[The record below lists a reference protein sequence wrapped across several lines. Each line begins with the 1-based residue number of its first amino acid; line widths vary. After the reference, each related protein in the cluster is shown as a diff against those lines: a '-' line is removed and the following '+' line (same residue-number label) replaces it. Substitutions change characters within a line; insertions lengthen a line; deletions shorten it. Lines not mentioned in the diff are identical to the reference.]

1 MTRNVTYVP
10 QARQSR
16 RLLTSLLLVIAV
28 LWCVPSPAAAGTP
41 EAMYTTALVRE
52 RGLREPGIQPSLN
65 DLRAAIAGYKEIVRR
80 FPRSAFDD
88 HALWQGAGLAIEAY
102 ERYRQ
107 ELDLETGVRLLRL
120 LSANHPTSSFAG
132 RVPER
137 LRRFD
142 ALTQVARLTG
152 ISRETLPDAVRVT
165 MTIDREVAFHSERLA
180 DPRRW
185 FFDLRGTQASA
196 ELRNATLG
204 FPNDDDIVRSV
215 RLGRHP
221 NQVTRVVIDAEDTE
235 SCHSFTLY
243 EPFRLVVDCRRAF
256 RPSESLAVGT
266 FDTPDTPLL
275 DEPTLVELRSP
286 LGVVV
291 EPVAPPV
298 AAMTS
303 SVALVPVLAEEDTLA
318 VKELGPILT
327 PDSPPSPNADG
338 VYSVARQLGLGISRI
353 VIDAGHGGHD
363 PGASGPGVTEAD
375 LVLDLASRLE
385 KRLRSA
391 RPDLEVVMTRRADTY
406 LPLEARTTLAN
417 RVGADLFL
425 SIHANAS
432 ENTSA
437 RGIETYYLDFADDPK
452 SEALAAR
459 ENAGGLATM
468 NHLDGLLQAIASNSK
483 LDESR
488 EFAETVQRAMLRT
501 LRSVDPDIPDLGVK
515 QAPFVVLIGAR
526 MPSILAEVSFL
537 TNQSDATKLSTDAY
551 RDLIVDALFAGVLQ
565 YQRALGAEPV
575 LALAN
580 MTEF

>member
-1 MTRNVTYVP
+1 MTQDVMNIP
-10 QARQSR
+10 QTRQSR
-16 RLLTSLLLVIAV
+16 QLRTSLFLVIAV
-28 LWCVPSPAAAGTP
+28 LWCVPAPAAAGTP

-65 DLRAAIAGYKEIVRR
+65 DLRAAIAGYEEIVRR

-88 HALWQGAGLAIEAY
+88 HALWQGAGLAVEAY

-120 LSANHPTSSFAG
+120 LSANHPSSSFAG

-165 MTIDREVAFHSERLA
+165 MTIDREVAFHAEQLA

-196 ELRNATLG
+196 ELRNATLA
-204 FPNDDDIVRSV
+204 FSNDDDIVRSV

-221 NQVTRVVIDAEDTE
+221 NQVTRVVLDAEDTE

-243 EPFRLVVDCRRAF
+243 EPFRLVVDCQRAF
-256 RPSESLAVGT
+256 RPSESLAAGT
-266 FDTPDTPLL
+266 SGTPDTPFF
-275 DEPTLVELRSP
+275 DEPALVELRSP
-286 LGVVV
+286 LGVVMA
-291 EPVAPPV
+291 PVAPPV
-298 AAMTS
+298 AAVT
-303 SVALVPVLAEEDTLA
+303 SVALVPVLEEEETLA
-318 VKELGPILT
+318 VKELDPILS
-327 PDSPPSPNADG
+327 PDSPPSSNADG

-391 RPDLEVVMTRRADTY
+391 RPDLEVVLTRRADTY
-406 LPLEARTTLAN
+406 LPLETRTALAN

-501 LRSVDPDIPDLGVK
+501 LRSVDPDLPDLGVK

-575 LALAN
+575 LARAN